1 MSKRPQGQKRPADTA
16 SRAVQIM
23 REATEQAAGDVGDK
37 ITRAPKVD
45 KKAAAQKKRPP
56 M

>member
-1 MSKRPQGQKRPADTA
+1 MPKGPQGKKRPAPA
-16 SRAVQIM
+16 SPAVQIM

-45 KKAAAQKKRPP
+45 KKPAAQKKRPP
-56 M
+56 T